1 MFKYGQC
8 DDLAYIFLLQK
19 MYDRSKIRMCVL
31 FLNGVIIVLQDLDRK
46 LLRLLFNFS
55 RQKHRMPMWVELEYK
70 MRLNKSQIIVGLR
83 RLVEQQYI
91 FWPDNPD
98 LSTMVILEVEDRDN
112 AIRKKTSMT
121 SKPKQ
126 YNGSNLDYWTKY

>member
-1 MFKYGQC
+1 M
-8 DDLAYIFLLQK
+8 
-19 MYDRSKIRMCVL
+19 
-31 FLNGVIIVLQDLDRK
+31 IVLQDLDRK

-70 MRLNKSQIIVGLR
+70 MGLNKSQIIVGLR

-98 LSTMVILEVEDRDN
+98 LSTMVILEVEDREN
-112 AIRKKTSMT
+112 VTGINNGGKGITANH

-126 YNGSNLDYWTKY
+126 YHDSHLDYWTKY

>member
-1 MFKYGQC
+1 M
-8 DDLAYIFLLQK
+8 
-19 MYDRSKIRMCVL
+19 IR
-31 FLNGVIIVLQDLDRK
+31 VLQDLDRK

-70 MRLNKSQIIVGLR
+70 MGLNKSQIIVGLR

-112 AIRKKTSMT
+112 VAGTNRGGMT
-121 SKPKQ
+121 SNHTKPKQ
-126 YNGSNLDYWTKY
+126 YSDSNLDYWTKY